1 MMHGNIIIRFGIRN
15 KQESPVQFG
24 QEVLCL
30 LYKNY
35 CENTFSY
42 LCDYDIIIKLNRTY
56 FRFDAGFEE
65 AEKRVKYRE
74 KLYDGVN
81 VYAGF

>member
-1 MMHGNIIIRFGIRN
+1 MQIFLR
-15 KQESPVQFG
+15 
-24 QEVLCL
+24 
-30 LYKNY
+30 
-35 CENTFSY
+35 NTFSY
-42 LCDYDIIIKLNRTY
+42 LYDYDIIIRLNRTY
-56 FRFDAGFEE
+56 FRFDVGFEE

>member
-1 MMHGNIIIRFGIRN
+1 MIKGLLI
-15 KQESPVQFG
+15 KSPVQFG

-42 LCDYDIIIKLNRTY
+42 LCDYDIMIKLNRTY